1 MLVEKIGSDV
11 QDGDLIRIQSSPD
24 GMKVEFLKE
33 KTESVKK
40 RARAIKNSCLGVT
53 NKKAV
58 SVPYT
63 GTVFLLL
70 VK

>member
-11 QDGDLIRIQSSPD
+11 QDGDLIRIQSSPE

-40 RARAIKNSCLGVT
+40 RARAIK
-53 NKKAV
+53 KQ
-58 SVPYT
+58 
-63 GTVFLLL
+63 LL
-70 VK
+70 KRNQ